1 MIVKF
6 QALFYS
12 FNDHIQLL
20 ICVDYKTTA
29 TLLQSLLLK
38 YPVYESL
45 ADT

>member
-6 QALFYS
+6 QALLYS

-20 ICVDYKTTA
+20 ICVEYKTTA
-29 TLLQSLLLK
+29 TLLQFLLLK
-38 YPVYESL
+38 YQVGESL